1 MILLQK
7 SQVGVKN
14 PKLMKRMTNKA
25 IKQVWDNKFTHNNF
39 YNFTIIRQNSLSN
52 KMD

>member
-1 MILLQK
+1 VLQK

-14 PKLMKRMTNKA
+14 PKLMKKIKNKA
-25 IKQVWDNKFTHNNF
+25 IKQAWNNNFTQNIF

-52 KMD
+52 KMDQ